1 MPIADSSTLAK
12 LQELI
17 RQLRAIPQ
25 VRERSPGV
33 FTLLGQTYVRFHEVD
48 GKLVAELRKLSGTGT
63 ERRPVDTAPEQRKFI
78 DEAKRRATKLTDE

>member
-1 MPIADSSTLAK
+1 MIGPEALAR
-12 LQELI
+12 LQEVV

-33 FTLLGQTYVRFHEVD
+33 FTLLGQTYVQLHDAD
-48 GKLVAELRKLSGTGT
+48 GKCTAELRKLSGSGT
-63 ERRPVDTAPEQRKFI
+63 ERYPLDSAPEQRKFV